1 MILTHRN
8 TDLSDFPGE
17 VWKPMV
23 NYEEIFHISNIGRVK
38 RLQNI
43 WISNRI
49 SKKTGKPY
57 KQTIVEVKAFIP
69 NPNNFPQVNHIN
81 GDNQDNRVENL
92 EWCTNEYNQFHRYS
106 ILGRSAPIV
115 KTNKKRIIKVHMLDT
130 SGNILKTYDSITD
143 AAKENGTTTSN
154 ICKVDKGERA
164 KAGGYSWLVDKDS
177 RSKRYRQ
184 DQKKILDP

>member
-1 MILTHRN
+1 
-8 TDLSDFPGE
+8 
-17 VWKPMV
+17 MV

-57 KQTIVEVKAFIP
+57 KQTIVEVKEKILLGTPNKKNYVTIRLSYSTDKTPTAKKIKFFIVVHREVAKAFIP

-106 ILGRSAPIV
+106 ILGRSTPIV
-115 KTNKKRIIKVHMLDT
+115 KTNKK
-130 SGNILKTYDSITD
+130 
-143 AAKENGTTTSN
+143 
-154 ICKVDKGERA
+154 
-164 KAGGYSWLVDKDS
+164 KD
-177 RSKRYRQ
+177 Y
-184 DQKKILDP
+184 